1 VIKIEKYIAK
11 RLLILI
17 PVLFGVSLIVF
28 MMIRLIPGDPA
39 RVIMGPKARP
49 ESIQL
54 FHERYGLDKP
64 VAVQYALWLG
74 HMLRGDMG
82 ESLRTHTP
90 VLEEL
95 LLRLPHTLELAAT
108 SFLVG
113 ATLGIGFGILASVYR
128 NSPVDYATMVAALA
142 GLSVPIFWLGLLL
155 IFLFSVTLG
164 WLPTGGRMGYDV
176 SVESLTSLPLLD
188 SLLTANWQAFI
199 DLLKHLLMPTVTLA
213 TPIIAVTARMTRSS
227 MLEVMSQDYIRTARA
242 KGLRERIVMSRHALR
257 NAMLPIVTVL
267 GLDVGWL
274 LGGAVVTE
282 SIFAWPGVGRY
293 VFEAIKARDY
303 PAVQASILFIATA
316 FVLVNLGV
324 DILYAYINPR
334 IRYE

>member
-1 VIKIEKYIAK
+1 MIKIKKYIAK

-28 MMIRLIPGDPA
+28 MLIRLIPGDPA

-64 VAVQYALWLG
+64 ITVQYVLWLG
-74 HMLRGDMG
+74 HMLRGDLG
-82 ESLRTHTP
+82 VSLRTHTP
-90 VLEEL
+90 IGEEL
-95 LLRLPHTLELAAT
+95 LLRLPHTLELATA
-108 SFLVG
+108 SFVIG
-113 ATLGIGFGILASVYR
+113 ATLGIGFGILASIHR
-128 NSPVDYATMVAALA
+128 NSPVDYATMVVALA

-164 WLPTGGRMGYDV
+164 WLPTGGRMGYVV
-176 SVESLTSLPLLD
+176 SVESVTSLPILD
-188 SLLTANWQAFI
+188 SLLTANWEAFI
-199 DLLKHLLMPTVTLA
+199 DLLKHLLMPAVTLA

-242 KGLRERIVMSRHALR
+242 KGLRERVVTTRHALR
-257 NAMLPIVTVL
+257 NAMLPVVTVL

-303 PAVQASILFIATA
+303 PAVQASILFIATT

-334 IRYE
+334 IHYE

>member
-1 VIKIEKYIAK
+1 VIKIKKYIAK

-74 HMLRGDMG
+74 HMLQGDMG
-82 ESLRTHTP
+82 DSLRTHTP

-95 LLRLPHTLELAAT
+95 SLRLPHTLELAAT

-164 WLPTGGRMGYDV
+164 WLPTGGRMGYQV
-176 SVESLTSLPLLD
+176 SVESRTSLPLLD
-188 SLLTANWQAFI
+188 SLLTANWQALI

-227 MLEVMSQDYIRTARA
+227 MLEVRCRLA
-242 KGLRERIVMSRHALR
+242 
-257 NAMLPIVTVL
+257 P
-267 GLDVGWL
+267 
-274 LGGAVVTE
+274 GGR
-282 SIFAWPGVGRY
+282 GGHR
-293 VFEAIKARDY
+293 K
-303 PAVQASILFIATA
+303 
-316 FVLVNLGV
+316 
-324 DILYAYINPR
+324 R
-334 IRYE
+334 IRLARRGPLRIRGHQGTRLPGRPGQHPFYRHRLRVGEPWGGYTLCLHQPTYPLRIKPMRL